1 MPLIC
6 HNPNSD
12 PVCVKFRFVSHV
24 LEHLCGARVWFV
36 CKCQRDASSIS
47 AEPSICRK
55 KISEEVTDM
64 PRGALSFIGWLLSPA
79 YLYWLAPPEDRPVRT
94 LQDWG
99 GDEGGRR
106 AKEAGQG
113 RGGGV
118 GGAVPGWLV
127 LTQIAEISV
136 SVGKLYNLVSTFRRE
151 RVPTV
156 TSVLIPSFPFSLPL
170 LLTQSRPDLYV

>member
-1 MPLIC
+1 MCWNTSAVHVFGLCANASETPAVSARSLLSAARRSVRKSQTCRGGPYLLLAGSSVQLI
-6 HNPNSD
+6 
-12 PVCVKFRFVSHV
+12 
-24 LEHLCGARVWFV
+24 
-36 CKCQRDASSIS
+36 
-47 AEPSICRK
+47 
-55 KISEEVTDM
+55 
-64 PRGALSFIGWLLSPA
+64 FIGWLLLRTG
-79 YLYWLAPPEDRPVRT
+79 LYELCRT
-94 LQDWG
+94 EVG
-99 GDEGGRR
+99 MKEVGGRR
-106 AKEAGQG
+106 KLG
-113 RGGGV
+113 REGGG